1 MPSEV
6 PAFVIREL
14 TGARRAVSL
23 RDRALPY
30 RPLTMEGLQR
40 VKVTFPSGSPEGH
53 GTITGPTEEETEIE
67 GMWKDIFIGTNLSGR
82 PMILMMA
89 PRSGANTAGEMTPV
103 GTVVEAIELIDSMRT
118 DGQQV
123 EVEWGPIRRRG
134 FIKKFRYKYH
144 NIHDA
149 EWSIQFIWTSKGAA
163 PSRPSYGSVTPSQLD
178 TGGSLRESVSRLL
191 RVLDAPGEVV
201 GSAMADFRN
210 TINRVTDASIA
221 IDQTVAG
228 LFDTTAPRNIVG
240 PIQGL
245 LGNVVADATT
255 VMTSFENSGWAG
267 LFTDFRTIVPYS
279 QHIATTNPRSAFDA
293 ADAQALNDIDPVQV
307 LQAQLYAS
315 EGRRD
320 ARNLRDEA
328 EIRRRALLTEDG
340 TFIGI
345 YRARG
350 NEDLRAV
357 SRLYFGTPD
366 QWRQIMLDNALTE
379 SILEDGQE
387 LRIYRHDEDQ
397 R

>member
-14 TGARRAVSL
+14 TGQRRAVSL

-30 RPLTMEGLQR
+30 RPLRMEGIQR
-40 VKVTFPSGSPEGH
+40 VKVTFPAGSPEGH

-82 PMILMMA
+82 PMILVNA
-89 PRSGANTAGEMTPV
+89 PRSGANTAGEMRPI
-103 GTVVEAIELIDSMRT
+103 GTVVEAIELIDSMRCE
-118 DGQQV
+118 GQQV

-134 FIKKFRYKYH
+134 FIKKFSYKYH
-144 NIHDA
+144 NVHDA
-149 EWSIQFIWTSKGAA
+149 EWTIQFVWTSKGA
-163 PSRPSYGSVTPSQLD
+163 PPPRPSYGSVAPSQLD

-191 RVLDAPGEVV
+191 RVLDAPGEVLA
-201 GSAMADFRN
+201 GPMQDFRN

-228 LFDTTAPRNIVG
+228 LFDTTAPRNITG

-255 VMTSFENSGWAG
+255 VMDSFEESGWAG

-279 QHIATTNPRSAFDA
+279 QYTSTSNPTSAFDA
-293 ADAQALNDIDPVQV
+293 ADAQALEDIDPVQV

-320 ARNLRDEA
+320 ARSLRDEA
-328 EIRRRALLTEDG
+328 ELRRRALLTEDG
-340 TFIGI
+340 NFVGV

-366 QWRQIMLDNALTE
+366 QWRQIMLDNAITT
-379 SILEDGQE
+379 SILEEGQE